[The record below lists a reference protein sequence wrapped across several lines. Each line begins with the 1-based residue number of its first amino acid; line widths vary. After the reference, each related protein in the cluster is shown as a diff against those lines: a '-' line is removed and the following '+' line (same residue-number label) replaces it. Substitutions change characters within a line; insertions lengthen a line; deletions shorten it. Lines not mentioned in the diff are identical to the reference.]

1 MNPDPTSPVA
11 GAGSYAVYDRP
22 ELRDSVSSAAAGNT
36 REVLIGI
43 DGMHCAACVRRI
55 EKLLAGQVSDL
66 RLSLTS
72 RTLQFRFDP
81 AQVALSTVLSRLDAA
96 GFVPQVLAQDTGL
109 RAQAAERRS
118 MLARIGVAVICAM
131 QVMMLAWPEYTDGAD
146 IDAGIRE
153 LLRWAQAVVATPGVL
168 YAGWPFFRGAWLAL
182 RERTVNMD
190 VPVAAS
196 IAIAYLASL
205 WRTVAGA
212 GEIYYDTATM
222 FVMLLLIGRFVESRT
237 RALAGERLRRLAGSR
252 RLTAQREA
260 GDGLETVP
268 LSVIAV
274 GDTIVVAPGESV
286 PVDGSLLDAAAELDE
301 ALLTG
306 ESHAVLHRSGE
317 RLLAGS
323 LNLGQQPLR
332 LRAEGVGAA
341 TWLAQIT
348 RLLARAQ
355 TERPRFQML
364 ADRLA
369 GVFILAV
376 LLLASVGAAL
386 WWTVDSEKS
395 LSVAL
400 AVLVASCPCALSLAV
415 PAATAAASSRLASL
429 GVLAARPEAV
439 ARLPQVD
446 TVLFDKTGTLTR
458 ADLRIAR
465 IETLGG
471 LPEHEC
477 MAVAAALERGLV
489 HPIARAFGSVPTDR
503 VVSSQRQIPGVGV
516 EGLVDGRRYRLGAP
530 LGEEAARAGEGTG
543 ETVIELRD
551 DLRPLA
557 RIALATVVRDD
568 AVDAI
573 VGLLNSGARIE
584 LLTGDSEHAARALAK
599 RLGIHSVLA
608 RQTPEQKLEHL
619 RALQKQGRV
628 VLAVGDGI
636 NDAPFLAAADV
647 SAAMP
652 QGAALTQARADL
664 LLVGD
669 SLAALVPARA
679 IAAQAQLRVRQNVTW
694 AIAYNLG
701 VLPLAMLGWL
711 APWMAALGMSL
722 SSLLVVINAL
732 RLRTPASRG
741 KPEQP
746 PAQLAEVY

>member
-1 MNPDPTSPVA
+1 MESAVTAA
-11 GAGSYAVYDRP
+11 GTQDAPYAVYDRP
-22 ELRDSVSSAAAGNT
+22 EMRDSVSSPAAGNT
-36 REVLIGI
+36 REVLVGV

-55 EKLLAGQVSDL
+55 EKLLAASVSDL
-66 RLSLTS
+66 RISLTS

-81 AQVALSTVLSRLDAA
+81 LQVALSAVLSRLDAA
-96 GFVPQVLAQDTGL
+96 GFVPQVLAQDAGL
-109 RAQAAERRS
+109 RAQVVERRG

-146 IDAGIRE
+146 IDAGIRQ

-205 WRTVAGA
+205 WRTVGGE

-237 RALAGERLRRLAGSR
+237 RALAGAHLRRLAGSR
-252 RLTAQREA
+252 RLTAQREGA
-260 GDGLETVP
+260 EGLETVP

-306 ESHAVLHRSGE
+306 ESHAVVHRAGE

-386 WWTVDSEKS
+386 WWSVDSEKS

-458 ADLRIAR
+458 ADLHIAR
-465 IETLGG
+465 VEMLGG

-489 HPIARAFGSVPTDR
+489 HPIARAFASAGSDR
-503 VVSSQRQIPGVGV
+503 VVSGQRQIPGVGV
-516 EGLVDGRRYRLGAP
+516 EGIVDGRRYQLGVP
-530 LGEEAARAGEGTG
+530 LGEGAAQAG

-551 DLRPLA
+551 DLRALA

-573 VGLLNSGARIE
+573 VGLLNEGARIE
-584 LLTGDSEHAARALAK
+584 LLTGDSEHAAHALAE
-599 RLGIHSVLA
+599 RLGIRSVRA
-608 RQTPEQKLEHL
+608 RQTPEQKLERL
-619 RALQKQGRV
+619 RELQKQGHV

-679 IAAQAQLRVRQNVTW
+679 IAAQAQLRVRQNVAW
-694 AIAYNLG
+694 AITYNLG

-732 RLRTPASRG
+732 RLQTPAPRG